1 MILPRLRPIALSCLS
16 GVLYPLAF
24 PDFDVGILAWVV
36 LVPLHLAWNGATH
49 RQAFWL
55 GWLSGTIAF
64 TGIMAWVVTA
74 MTLYG
79 KVPIAI
85 SYAVMLLLT
94 SYLGLYVALYGLG
107 VTWLRR
113 TLPSVGLFCAPFL
126 WVTLELIRTYFLT
139 GLPWMLLGYSQYRLL
154 PLIQIADHTG
164 VYGVSFLLVLGNIV
178 VTELVQWVLS
188 QRPGARSL
196 RFPWWEIAAALAC
209 LGVTLLYD
217 AGQTVNLP
225 VQDGAR
231 HLHIGVV
238 QPNVDQ
244 AHKWD
249 IAYRRETLD
258 RFTRLTKQVAGEGI
272 DLVIWPEAATP
283 FVFERELEYR
293 EELTALAKTVD
304 APIVFGSPTLRYHDD
319 RRPYLLNSG
328 YLLSPDGQV
337 LGRYDK
343 QHLVPFGEY
352 IPLKS
357 SLLFFLDKLVEGIG
371 DFEPGPGPTV
381 LSFTPKGA
389 ESALGIT
396 GDPPPRRSTR
406 FGLVICYEIIF
417 PDLVRRFSAEGVD
430 FMTTITN
437 DAWFGRSSAP
447 LQHFSMVVFRAVEN
461 RVAFARSANTGI
473 SGFVAPSGQILDTS
487 PIFTEQVLS
496 GTIPARRHATFY
508 SRYGDVFSYA
518 CAIITALLCLAG
530 YAIQT
535 TGPTRGTPASLPT

>member
-1 MILPRLRPIALSCLS
+1 MTLSRIRPIALSCLS

-24 PDFDVGILAWVV
+24 PDFDLGFLAWVV
-36 LVPLHLAWNGATH
+36 LVPLHLTWSAATY

-79 KVPIAI
+79 KVPTAI

-107 VTWLRR
+107 VAWLRKA
-113 TLPSVGLFCAPFL
+113 LPSFGLFCAPFL

-139 GLPWMLLGYSQYRLL
+139 GLPWMLLGYSQYRAL

-164 VYGVSFLLVLGNIV
+164 VYGVSFLVILVNV
-178 VTELVQWVLS
+178 AVTALVQWVISYEPGLR
-188 QRPGARSL
+188 RP
-196 RFPWWEIAAALAC
+196 RFPWREIAAALAC
-209 LGVTLLYD
+209 VGASLLYD
-217 AGQTVNLP
+217 AKQAADLP
-225 VQDGAR
+225 VPNVPR
-231 HLHIGVV
+231 HFHLGVV

-249 IAYRRETLD
+249 IAFRRETLD
-258 RFTRLTKQVAGEGI
+258 RFAKLTLQVAGEGT
-272 DLVIWPEAATP
+272 DLVVWPEAATP
-283 FVFERELEYR
+283 FIFERELEYR
-293 EELTALAKTVD
+293 AELTALARAVN
-304 APIVFGSPTLRYHDD
+304 APILFGSPALRYHED
-319 RRPYLLNSG
+319 RRPYLLNSA

-371 DFEPGPGPTV
+371 DFEAGPGPMV

-389 ESALGIT
+389 EPTAAIG
-396 GDPPPRRSTR
+396 GDPGLRRSAR

-417 PDLVRRFSAEGVD
+417 PDLVRRFAAEGVD
-430 FMTTITN
+430 FMATITN

-473 SGFVAPSGQILDTS
+473 SGFVDPSGRILSAS

-496 GTIPARRHATFY
+496 GTIPARRQLTFY

-530 YAIQT
+530 YVTQT